1 MLLVLY
7 FYTFFIDLLNRL
19 GLLFRFILF
28 LNLLN
33 RYNLFLRFFFL
44 LNQLNWLKLLFR
56 FNFFLYDLYWL
67 KLLFELY
74 FRFFLF
80 ISSKLF
86 FRFHFGLNLLGL
98 RLRLKFKLFIFLE
111 LFNNLRLLFRLNF
124 RFNLFLHRFRLLIR
138 INFCLGL
145 KYLFQSFIGFI
156 QRVSFIL
163 ANYENCFHI
172 PPYAD
177 VVSVLNS
184 SNLINF
190 MFCFLLLLK
199 LLAFVLHSFLLKP
212 FDRLISLIASH
223 FYVDYFQPNW
233 LIQF

>member
-1 MLLVLY
+1 ML
-7 FYTFFIDLLNRL
+7 
-19 GLLFRFILF
+19 
-28 LNLLN
+28 
-33 RYNLFLRFFFL
+33 FL
-44 LNQLNWLKLLFR
+44 LNQFNLLKLLFR
-56 FNFFLYDLYWL
+56 FNFLLYDLYWL
-67 KLLFELY
+67 KLLFRLY

-80 ISSKLF
+80 NGSKLF

-98 RLRLKFKLFIFLE
+98 RLKFKLFIFID
-111 LFNNLRLLFRLNF
+111 LFNNLRLLFRLHF
-124 RFNLFLHRFRLLIR
+124 CFNLFLHRFRLLVR
-138 INFCLGL
+138 INFRLGL
-145 KYLFQSFIGFI
+145 KYLFQSFKGFI

-190 MFCFLLLLK
+190 MFCFILLLK

-223 FYVDYFQPNW
+223 FYVDYFQPKW